1 MAVVCAR
8 AAAEILSG
16 KQRALSAM
24 QGVVGVFPMLPL
36 NASSSEGVV
45 QSTAVL
51 LTVWS
56 SAALPAGKEIGF
68 DYSESPVPSIALT

>member
-1 MAVVCAR
+1 MNMAVVCAR

-24 QGVVGVFPMLPL
+24 QGVVGVFLMLPL

-45 QSTAVL
+45 HSTAAL
-51 LTVWS
+51 LT
-56 SAALPAGKEIGF
+56 A
-68 DYSESPVPSIALT
+68 